1 MSEYPKSD
9 SGFFHLTPQGWV
21 RCDHRPFPVDRVET
35 WSYEMECQAE
45 DAKER
50 VCLTRIW
57 ANSRITPQDHAV
69 IRSRFGEPLSPTV
82 ERNVVLECRV

>member
-21 RCDHRPFPVDRVET
+21 RRDRQPFPEDRLET
-35 WSYEMECQAE
+35 WSYEMECPAE
-45 DAKER
+45 DAKEH

-57 ANSRITPQDHAV
+57 VNSRVTPQDHDV
-69 IRSRFGEPLSPTV
+69 IHARFGEPLLPTA
-82 ERNVVLECRV
+82 ERNIVLECRV

>member
-9 SGFFHLTPQGWV
+9 SGLFHLTPQGWV
-21 RCDHRPFPVDRVET
+21 RRDQRPYPADRVET
-35 WSYEMECQAE
+35 WSYEMECPAE
-45 DAKER
+45 DAKEQ

-57 ANSRITPQDHAV
+57 TNLEITPQDHDV
-69 IRSRFGEPLSPTV
+69 IRARFGEPLCPTV

>member
-21 RCDHRPFPVDRVET
+21 RRDNRPFPADRVET
-35 WSYEMECQAE
+35 WSYEMECLAE
-45 DAKER
+45 DAKEQ

-57 ANSRITPQDHAV
+57 ENSRITPQDHDV
-69 IRSRFGEPLSPTV
+69 IRARFSEPMLPTV
-82 ERNVVLECRV
+82 ERNVVLECRI

>member
-21 RCDHRPFPVDRVET
+21 RGDHRPFPADRVET
-35 WSYEMECQAE
+35 RSYEMECPAE
-45 DAKER
+45 DAEEQ

-57 ANSRITPQDHAV
+57 VNSTVTPQDHDV
-69 IRSRFGEPLSPTV
+69 IHARFGGPLPPTAG
-82 ERNVVLECRV
+82 RNVVLECRV